1 MDMPRLSRTVRRITM
16 LTRDDTG
23 NVVPVVLFRRGRKS
37 KKGSTALRG
46 VERVARRFGE
56 ATNAATERYL
66 DRHKKSNKKRKDGWL
81 RDANL
86 NLTRAGQKGWKKF
99 DLGGLF
105 GR

>member
-1 MDMPRLSRTVRRITM
+1 MDMPRFTRTVRRITM
-16 LTRDDTG
+16 LTRDDAG
-23 NVVPVVLFRRGRKS
+23 DIVPVVLFRRGKKS
-37 KKGSTALRG
+37 KKGSAGLRS
-46 VERVARRFGE
+46 VERIARRVSQ

-66 DRHKKSNKKRKDGWL
+66 SRHKKSNQKRKDGWL

-86 NLTRAGQKGWKKF
+86 NLTKASQKGWKKL